1 MTVSSAREP
10 RKIKI
15 QAFLG
20 NLPLFNDLAAEEL
33 DRIAKGTSE
42 LHLKRGD
49 MLYRKGD
56 PSIGLY
62 CVVFGQVKLSST
74 SVQGDEKVVEIIG
87 SGASFGEAVMFMEK
101 PHLLY
106 AQVLGDSLLLQVSR
120 QVIFDE
126 LDRDP
131 AFARKLLA
139 GLSRRLH
146 SLVSDVEWYSLRS
159 GVQRVIGYFLRQP
172 LERETPGQA
181 YRLSLST
188 SKNVVASRLSLT
200 PEHFSRILHEL
211 TEVGLIGVNGREIEV
226 FDVEKLRAYQS

>member
-1 MTVSSAREP
+1 MSGA

-20 NLPLFNDLAAEEL
+20 NLPLFNDLAVEEL
-33 DRIAKGTSE
+33 DRIARGTCE
-42 LHLKRGD
+42 QHLERGR

-56 PSIGLY
+56 ASIGLY
-62 CVVFGQVKLSST
+62 CVVYGQVKLSST
-74 SVQGDEKVVEIIG
+74 SAQGDEKVVEIIG
-87 SGASFGEAVMFMEK
+87 PGSSFGEAVMFMEK
-101 PHLLY
+101 PHILY
-106 AQVLGDSLLLQVSR
+106 AQALTDSLLLQVSR
-120 QVIFDE
+120 AAIFE
-126 LDRDP
+126 EIDRDP

-159 GVQRVIGYFLRQP
+159 GVQRVIGFLLRQP
-172 LERETPGQA
+172 LEIEADGQA
-181 YRLSLST
+181 YRLTLPT

-211 TEVGLIGVNGREIEV
+211 SESGLIAVDGREVEL
-226 FDVEKLRAYQS
+226 FDVEKLRAHQS

>member
-1 MTVSSAREP
+1 MAT

-20 NLPLFNDLAAEEL
+20 NLPLFNDLAEEEL
-33 DRIAKGTSE
+33 DRIALGTAE
-42 LHLKRGD
+42 LHLERGQ
-49 MLYRKGD
+49 MLYRKGE
-56 PSIGLY
+56 PTTGLY
-62 CVVFGQVKLSST
+62 CVVYGQVKLSST
-74 SVQGDEKVVEIIG
+74 SAQGDEKVVEIIG
-87 SGASFGEAVMFMEK
+87 AGASFGEAVMFMDK

-106 AQVLGDSLLLQVSR
+106 AQALADSLLLQVSR

-126 LDRDP
+126 IECDP

-139 GLSRRLH
+139 GLSRRVH

-159 GVQRVIGYFLRQP
+159 GSERVIGYLLRQP
-172 LERETPGQA
+172 LEGDA
-181 YRLSLST
+181 NGGLYRLNLPT

-211 TEVGLIGVNGREIEV
+211 VEARLIAVNGREVEV
-226 FDVEKLRAYQS
+226 FDVERLRAYHA

>member
-1 MTVSSAREP
+1 MAVA

-20 NLPLFNDLAAEEL
+20 NLPLFNDLLAEEL
-33 DRIAKGTSE
+33 DRIALGTVE
-42 LHLKRGD
+42 LHLERGQ
-49 MLYRKGD
+49 MLYRKGE
-56 PSIGLY
+56 PSTGMY
-62 CVVFGQVKLSST
+62 CVVYGQIKLSST
-74 SVQGDEKVVEIIG
+74 SAQGDEKVVEIIG

-106 AQVLGDSLLLQVSR
+106 AQALADSLLLQVSR

-126 LDRDP
+126 IDRDS
-131 AFARKLLA
+131 AFARKLMA
-139 GLSRRLH
+139 GLSRRVH

-159 GVQRVIGYFLRQP
+159 GAERVIGYLLRQP
-172 LERETPGQA
+172 LEGDPAGG
-181 YRLSLST
+181 YRVNLPT

-211 TEVGLIGVNGREIEV
+211 AEARLIAVNGREVSV
-226 FDVEKLRAYQS
+226 FDVERLRAYHPKA